1 MTSTETFLQYTPP
14 ASVDTQIKVFQQ
26 AVQLVEVDNTLGN
39 EIDLNNASITAGFG
53 FYEGTANDVKR
64 QFALTHKGLPIFKRN
79 FEGRDS
85 TITNVTDNESTIHD
99 HI

>member
-14 ASVDTQIKVFQQ
+14 ADVDTQIRVFQQ
-26 AVQLVEVDNTLGN
+26 AVQLVEVDNTLNN

-64 QFALTHKGLPIFKRN
+64 QFSLTHKGLPILIGILM
-79 FEGRDS
+79 E
-85 TITNVTDNESTIHD
+85 VTLQLQTPQPIK
-99 HI
+99 